1 MKRWLGL
8 VLGVVFFAMLSIPPA
23 FSAPTTYIRER
34 SEAFY
39 YTNGSPVNAPAGTG
53 YIEVDSGS
61 TQDVLLYVRA
71 ELSGTENT
79 SLVSNVAYRNA
90 AGSRTVGET
99 TRLYV
104 NTTDSASD
112 LQYRINQSVLKI
124 IRLKM
129 DYRNLDGGRDLHA
142 NGSNI
147 MEFNV
152 TMSSNA
158 TLGPTRLV
166 FQAARNTYG
175 VNDAMN
181 IFYSEPAAD
190 PFIDTDSDGFYDR
203 LEWLVSISQDVNY
216 TIRFLCNMTPD
227 VNFGTNYMY
236 IDPDSINGVNATFAT
251 SQLMSGLTAPNMFS
265 RGPVRQGMEMVNRS
279 GRWFVR
285 GFIMNTANDLSY
297 ALINWSLYDITTP
310 GGKDRSD
317 SVLANTESISMP
329 PGDVQ
334 YTGFWNT
341 SGSKQEVY
349 YSAAFEWHVQWGD
362 VGFFQ
367 ESRSSMD
374 LPYIYAIDVWPDKA
388 AAINSSS
395 GGLVS
400 VRITDRATHM
410 GHSSM
415 GAERAEIRSFIP
427 YQDVNGSFTNS
438 WFPSNITVYY
448 TNNSGEYNITQGA
461 QITAMGSGPGNGYV
475 LVEFSN
481 LSSVLGRPMGQNE
494 EIKVSYSLTG
504 SMDAYARTYRFS
516 VDTTLYTESGT
527 PVTRTAEYNLTVP
540 GTGLPPVI
548 PPGVIPPGGAGMPVI
563 VAEEYYA
570 SIVKEESDI
579 FFVSDDFVAINVT
592 YGIFD
597 SGTRGVKDVKIAVY
611 IPAGGEMDEAD
622 LVLSIYHKE
631 SGTWENMKNKADFTV
646 KRRMAVKIGNKE
658 YVEYII
664 EKKVDESGIYGKTL
678 DLKNG
683 DKIKVGYKT
692 KIPPGSNYILTRAF
706 GYNYYRNMIMFED
719 LYTPVRRDILIENF
733 RTTEDE
739 WRMKEAVVG
748 YPVTWVKRFHIYNP
762 NNMTVSQMTTTRV
775 FPDTMSANIQE
786 YRDSGVARKPLELK
800 SGNFTYVNWVA
811 EVCGLCDVEYDIE
824 ASTPPVAK
832 TEENMDVLET
842 NETTVIFGMN
852 ITIRNMAV
860 ESYANV
866 TLNIP
871 INKSKIIYV
880 GDGLKLTENGNGVSM
895 TIPGMTRGETRQIF
909 LKYREIPPIMVTSL
923 NALEYSCADQ
933 ANITVFVIP
942 AETHYNSYLE
952 FEMIGPYPS
961 LKTSYADIIGIGE
974 TKKFSEVRIPITV
987 KIFDMPTGKYMTY
1000 TKFRDGFTTIL
1011 RDQREF
1017 TVECEKPASWALS
1030 WVIIAIGC
1038 SGIIS
1043 FLLVRVYRKRNYSR
1057 EMDDIKRKLKD
1068 LE

>member
-8 VLGVVFFAMLSIPPA
+8 VLGAVFFAMLSIPTA
-23 FSAPTTYIRER
+23 FSDPTTYIRER

-39 YTNGSPVNAPAGTG
+39 YINGSPVNAPTGTG

-61 TQDVLLYVRA
+61 TQDVLLYVKA

-79 SLVSNVAYRNA
+79 NLVSNTSYRNA
-90 AGSRTVGET
+90 AGSRTPGET

-112 LQYRINQSVLKI
+112 LQYRINQSVLKV

-158 TLGPTRLV
+158 TLGPTTLV
-166 FQAARNTYG
+166 FQAAKDTYG
-175 VNDAMN
+175 GNDAMN
-181 IFYSEPAAD
+181 IFYSEPWASLK
-190 PFIDTDSDGFYDR
+190 DTDSDGFYDR

-285 GFIMNTANDLSY
+285 GFIMNTAKDFNY
-297 ALINWSLYDITTP
+297 ALINWRLYDITTP
-310 GGKDRSD
+310 EGKDRSG
-317 SVLANTESISMP
+317 SVLANTEERSLL
-329 PGDVQ
+329 PGETK
-334 YTGFWNT
+334 YTGFYSTN
-341 SGSKQEVY
+341 GSKQEVY
-349 YSAAFEWHVQWGD
+349 YSAAFEWHVWWGD
-362 VGFFQ
+362 VKFFQ

-374 LPYIYAIDVWPDKA
+374 IPYIYAIDVWPDKA

-395 GGLVS
+395 GDLVS

-410 GHSSM
+410 GHSRM
-415 GAERAEIRSFIP
+415 GVERAEIRSFIP
-427 YQDVNGSFTNS
+427 YQDVNGTFMNS

-448 TNNSGEYNITQGA
+448 TYTNNSEYIITQGA
-461 QITAMGSGPGNGYV
+461 QITAMGSGPGQNGYV

-504 SMDAYARTYRFS
+504 SMDTYTRTYRFS

-548 PPGVIPPGGAGMPVI
+548 PPVVPPGGGVPVI

-570 SIVKEESDI
+570 SIVKEDSDI

-597 SGTRGVKDVKIAVY
+597 SGTRGVKDVKLAVY

-622 LVLSIYHKE
+622 LVLNIYHKE

-646 KRRMAVKIGNKE
+646 KRRMAVKIGDKE
-658 YVEYII
+658 YIEYII

-678 DLKNG
+678 DLSNG

-733 RTTEDE
+733 RVTQDG
-739 WRMKEAVVG
+739 WRMKEVVVG
-748 YPVTWVKRFHIYNP
+748 YPVTWVKRFRVYNP
-762 NNMTVSQMTTTRV
+762 NNMTVSQMTTTQL
-775 FPDTMSANIQE
+775 FPDTMSANILE
-786 YRDSGVARKPLELK
+786 YHDSGVVRKPLELK

-811 EVCGLCDVEYDIE
+811 EVCGLCEVTYDVE
-824 ASTPPVAK
+824 ASTPPVVK
-832 TEENMDVLET
+832 TEERLDVLET
-842 NETTVIFGMN
+842 NETTVVFEMN
-852 ITIRNMAV
+852 ITLRNMA
-860 ESYANV
+860 EEEYSNV
-866 TLNIP
+866 TLLIP
-871 INKSKIIYV
+871 INKSKIIYI
-880 GDGLKLTENGNGVSM
+880 GNGIEAREYGNGISLV
-895 TIPGMTRGETRQIF
+895 IPEMKSDETRQIF

-923 NALEYSCADQ
+923 NALEYTCADQ

-942 AETHYNSYLE
+942 AETHYNAYLE
-952 FEMIGPYPS
+952 FEMIGPYPL
-961 LKTSYADIIGIGE
+961 LKTSYADVIGIGE
-974 TKKFSEVRIPITV
+974 AKKFSEVRIPITV
-987 KIFDMPTGKYMTY
+987 RIFDLPTGKYMTY
-1000 TKFRDGFTTIL
+1000 TKFRDGFTTL
-1011 RDQREF
+1011 LYDQREF
-1017 TVECEKPASWALS
+1017 SVECEKPTPWALS
-1030 WVIIAIGC
+1030 WIIIAVACGVIV
-1038 SGIIS
+1038 SY
-1043 FLLVRVYRKRNYSR
+1043 LVVRVYKNRNYKK
-1057 EMDDIKRKLKD
+1057 EMDDLKRKLKD